1 MEVADVQSRRLEN
14 VTSTDFQG
22 ANCMDPTGLDRFPK
36 THHVASTDVSVLTPV
51 QNRRNTT
58 PFCCFSWGIE
68 REKATRGSCTFLF
81 KVFDSISVKKRLVL
95 TSA

>member
-1 MEVADVQSRRLEN
+1 
-14 VTSTDFQG
+14 
-22 ANCMDPTGLDRFPK
+22 MDPTGLGRFPK

-51 QNRRNTT
+51 QNGRNTT
-58 PFCCFSWGIE
+58 PFRFSWGIE

-81 KVFDSISVKKRLVL
+81 IVFDSISVKKRLVL